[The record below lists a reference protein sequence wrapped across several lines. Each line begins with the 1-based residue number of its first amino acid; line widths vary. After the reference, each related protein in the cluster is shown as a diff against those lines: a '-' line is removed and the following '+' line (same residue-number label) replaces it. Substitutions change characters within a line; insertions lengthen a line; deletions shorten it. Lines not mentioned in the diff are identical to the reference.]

1 MARPGLT
8 ITDPTTGQTITFVET
23 AAQSD
28 GQRLVLE
35 STYLPK
41 AGKPPLH
48 KHPGQEER
56 FEVLDGTLEVR
67 VGRKRRSLT
76 AGETIAIP
84 AGTPHAMGGDARVRW
99 EIRPALATEEFLEAV
114 CDPHAPPTARLAAA
128 WEHRDEFRLTG
139 PAAALLMVAGR
150 FLAREQ

>member
-8 ITDPTTGQTITFVET
+8 ITDATTGQTITFVET
-23 AAQSD
+23 AAQS
-28 GQRLVLE
+28 GGERLVLE

-48 KHPGQEER
+48 KHPAQEER
-56 FEVLDGTLEVR
+56 FEVLEGKLEVR
-67 VGRKRRSLT
+67 VGRKRQTLV
-76 AGETIAIP
+76 AGEKLEVP

-99 EIRPALATEEFLEAV
+99 EIRPALRTEQFLEAV
-114 CDPHAPPTARLAAA
+114 CDPHAQPTARLAAA

-139 PAAALLMVAGR
+139 PAAVLLLVAGR
-150 FLAREQ
+150 FLTRGR